1 MSSSS
6 NFQTNYPFMT
16 CIIVGGLEYLGIVI
30 NCDHQVISIYDF
42 ENIKDPQVRLKFLE
56 LGEVWWW
63 ESNRKISINIFL
75 KQDMLPFRNNIKTF
89 NIKDVKILFGPTV
102 NLSELS
108 DRRIKRKSIQLVRK
122 SKK

>member
-1 MSSSS
+1 
-6 NFQTNYPFMT
+6 MT